1 MDHARV
7 VAGMDSEREGYYMV
21 PRTSVDVGLKP
32 KSHAQIKM
40 IADEVRAS
48 IPEYVWAKKQ
58 LDRARDLWH
67 DPQKLPHACS
77 YTFLECLVWLWGEV
91 LLHSVPLLKREL
103 EKQYKLQPAYLSQGV
118 FGSVAWQKWEQCFWM
133 QYVHYQDLDRQNIG
147 KAVTLLGPLIGNAFL
162 GVSQVLLLEILF
174 IVSYIHTCFLT
185 NTYTYLQLYISLHIL
200 TMAVSLHILTITCTT
215 MISHRSLLNNMLFSH
230 RSLLT

>member
-58 LDRARDLWH
+58 LDRARELWH

-118 FGSVAWQKWEQCFWM
+118 FGSVAWQRWEQCFWL

-162 GVSQVLLLEILF
+162 GVSQVLLLEIHTY
-174 IVSYIHTCFLT
+174 IQVSLQILTHTYNCIFP
-185 NTYTYLQLYISLHIL
+185 YTYLLWLFPY
-200 TMAVSLHILTITCTT
+200 TY
-215 MISHRSLLNNMLFSH
+215 LL
-230 RSLLT
+230 LLVLL

>member
-58 LDRARDLWH
+58 LDRARELWH

-118 FGSVAWQKWEQCFWM
+118 FGSAAWQRWEQCFWL

-162 GVSQVLLLEILF
+162 GVSQVLLFSLQILT
-174 IVSYIHTCFLT
+174 HTYNCIFP
-185 NTYTYLQLYISLHIL
+185 YTYLLWLFPY
-200 TMAVSLHILTITCTT
+200 TY
-215 MISHRSLLNNMLFSH
+215 LL
-230 RSLLT
+230 LLVVLL

>member
-1 MDHARV
+1 
-7 VAGMDSEREGYYMV
+7 MV

-58 LDRARDLWH
+58 LDRARELWH

-118 FGSVAWQKWEQCFWM
+118 FGSAAWQRWEQCFWL

-162 GVSQVLLLEILF
+162 GVSQVLLLEIHTY
-174 IVSYIHTCFLT
+174 IQVSLQLLTHTYNCIFP
-185 NTYTYLQLYISLHIL
+185 YTYLLWLFPY
-200 TMAVSLHILTITCTT
+200 TY
-215 MISHRSLLNNMLFSH
+215 LL
-230 RSLLT
+230 LLVVLL

>member
-58 LDRARDLWH
+58 LDRARELWH

-118 FGSVAWQKWEQCFWM
+118 FGSAAWQRWEQCFWL

-147 KAVTLLGPLIGNAFL
+147 KAVTL
-162 GVSQVLLLEILF
+162 QVLTIRTLQWY
-174 IVSYIHTCFLT
+174 VLT
-185 NTYTYLQLYISLHIL
+185 NLQLICIL
-200 TMAVSLHILTITCTT
+200 PGILSRRVLDTKVYGF
-215 MISHRSLLNNMLFSH
+215 HH
-230 RSLLT
+230 G